1 VADAPDPITSPPS
14 VIPGGYDAA
23 EPSGTDHA
31 APWEKLPGGPVSFE
45 TGQLTGEDFPDGP
58 GPWRQC

>member
-1 VADAPDPITSPPS
+1 MAEAPDPITSPPGRDFQ
-14 VIPGGYDAA
+14 PWDATGDGDT
-23 EPSGTDHA
+23 SGWA
-31 APWEKLPGGPVSFE
+31 KLPGGPVDMS